1 MLKNIYT
8 PLSGAIA
15 QERAIEVIANNLA
28 NINTTG
34 FKGDKVTFTLQN
46 PDPYP
51 NYKSPIPPANY
62 KVGFKD
68 LMHLKGNDLNYAGVA
83 GMERDDSQGP
93 ALVTNNPYDLM
104 IEGEGYFKV
113 QTNEGAR
120 YTRSGDITLS
130 SDGALVTKS
139 GDPILGDKG
148 VIFLRD
154 GEFKINRAGEVY
166 QGDQLIDK
174 IQLFKFDDKDLI
186 ERTGQNYLYYTG
198 AESGVL
204 RVENPAIR
212 QGLLEGSNVNA
223 MKNMTAMIIAH
234 RAYEAYQKAVKNYD
248 SMMEKS
254 SNSVGAVRT

>member
-1 MLKNIYT
+1 
-8 PLSGAIA
+8 
-15 QERAIEVIANNLA
+15 
-28 NINTTG
+28 
-34 FKGDKVTFTLQN
+34 
-46 PDPYP
+46 
-51 NYKSPIPPANY
+51 
-62 KVGFKD
+62 
-68 LMHLKGNDLNYAGVA
+68 
-83 GMERDDSQGP
+83 
-93 ALVTNNPYDLM
+93 M